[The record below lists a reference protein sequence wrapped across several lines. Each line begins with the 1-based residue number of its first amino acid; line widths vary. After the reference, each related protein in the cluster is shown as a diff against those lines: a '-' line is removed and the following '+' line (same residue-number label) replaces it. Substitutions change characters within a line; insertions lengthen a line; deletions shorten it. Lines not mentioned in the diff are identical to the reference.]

1 MSDSYVCST
10 ARLKCSMGMSPSML
24 TVLPMRTVLLTG
36 KPMANITDHKPLVN
50 IAPFGLC
57 RSLANPT
64 VAAATSAA
72 MGVLTPMP
80 CIPNTQA
87 PWMPGKPDLLV
98 QGAPALL
105 KSCVCPCLWAG
116 IISITTDG
124 QTPTPPPDLSKTSKL
139 RETELEMSNKLDPDS
154 VLDGIQLA
162 LDVAGFVPG
171 FGAVPDLLN
180 AGISALRGD
189 FMGAGLCV
197 LAAVP
202 IIGDSTKAAVMV
214 KKGLK
219 SAKAVSKVGNL
230 TKITDKVRRSELLT
244 KEAAN
249 FVRVDVSKQQLI
261 KSGLSEADADF
272 FMKKVRGYRRKE
284 IVKIYAE
291 SPNVNK
297 FNIDSHVTAHDVNY
311 PIEIGEYPKGTR
323 FFQHIN
329 NYEKGGLG
337 APGNYVALKSQTA
350 SSLGVSNKGKV
361 YDKNGNVINKWVK
374 EEHFVELT
382 KSTKYIKSVA
392 KGKLDTWSDIKN
404 PVMTKGGGIQVF
416 VQDKSNLKIVK

>member
-1 MSDSYVCST
+1 
-10 ARLKCSMGMSPSML
+10 ML
-24 TVLPMRTVLLTG
+24 G
-36 KPMANITDHKPLVN
+36 
-50 IAPFGLC
+50 C
-57 RSLANPT
+57 
-64 VAAATSAA
+64 
-72 MGVLTPMP
+72 
-80 CIPNTQA
+80 
-87 PWMPGKPDLLV
+87 
-98 QGAPALL
+98 
-105 KSCVCPCLWAG
+105 
-116 IISITTDG
+116 
-124 QTPTPPPDLSKTSKL
+124 
-139 RETELEMSNKLDPDS
+139 
-154 VLDGIQLA
+154 IQLA

-284 IVKIYAE
+284 IVKIY
-291 SPNVNK
+291 SSFILN
-297 FNIDSHVTAHDVNY
+297 
-311 PIEIGEYPKGTR
+311 PIP
-323 FFQHIN
+323 
-329 NYEKGGLG
+329 
-337 APGNYVALKSQTA
+337 QTA
-350 SSLGVSNKGKV
+350 SIQSLLLIFRNFFLKLLMCIFNELSVQSGVSSLIRSNNN
-361 YDKNGNVINKWVK
+361 DFVI
-374 EEHFVELT
+374 T
-382 KSTKYIKSVA
+382 
-392 KGKLDTWSDIKN
+392 
-404 PVMTKGGGIQVF
+404 
-416 VQDKSNLKIVK
+416 